1 MLNFIVIV
9 AYVALTSFG
18 LIAIKI
24 GTGENQQAWHLS
36 DKIAIPLNIPMT
48 LGILLYISSFLVYI
62 FLISKFE
69 LSYIIP
75 VASALVYVVVFTAAF
90 LFFKEQFTLL
100 KLIAIVFII
109 VGVMLLNTK
118 AK

>member
-1 MLNFIVIV
+1 MSNFIVIV
-9 AYVALTSFG
+9 AYVALTSLG

-24 GTGENQQAWHLS
+24 GTGNSQQVWQLS
-36 DKIAIPLNIPMT
+36 DKLTLPLNIPMI
-48 LGILLYISSFLVYI
+48 LGVLLYTLSFLVYI

-75 VASALVYVVVFTAAF
+75 VATALVYVVVFAAAF
-90 LFFKEQFTLL
+90 LFFKEHFTLL
-100 KLIAIVFII
+100 KLVAIVFII

-118 AK
+118 TK